1 LHQGA
6 GILISGGLKH
16 TIPVVLATVV
26 MCVGLMSGCTS
37 TASAWSASATST
49 PCYAYVGDT
58 VSFGVDFINTGG
70 NNIYVFKASLIVDWG
85 ANNTTYGIG
94 YFTYNWPGEGGPY
107 PCSFTV
113 PDVPPGTYNMS
124 IRILGQGDGEESAE
138 DRIFPISPL
147 TVMEIPNLTVNATSS
162 GTSGQAPFTASM
174 SAVTDGG
181 VGPFTY
187 TWDFGDGHTGFSSS
201 PSCNYTYS
209 TNGNYTAT
217 CWVSD
222 SKGQTA
228 NDSITFNV
236 TSSLGNDV
244 SGWIG
249 PLIIVG
255 IIAVIVA
262 VIAVKFVVARKK

>member
-1 LHQGA
+1 MRTASGPGRSSRPGSASPSSSALRRSTREADLLRDHVHPGA
-6 GILISGGLKH
+6 GREAQQ
-16 TIPVVLATVV
+16 P
-26 MCVGLMSGCTS
+26 
-37 TASAWSASATST
+37 
-49 PCYAYVGDT
+49 
-58 VSFGVDFINTGG
+58 
-70 NNIYVFKASLIVDWG
+70 
-85 ANNTTYGIG
+85 
-94 YFTYNWPGEGGPY
+94 
-107 PCSFTV
+107 
-113 PDVPPGTYNMS
+113 MS